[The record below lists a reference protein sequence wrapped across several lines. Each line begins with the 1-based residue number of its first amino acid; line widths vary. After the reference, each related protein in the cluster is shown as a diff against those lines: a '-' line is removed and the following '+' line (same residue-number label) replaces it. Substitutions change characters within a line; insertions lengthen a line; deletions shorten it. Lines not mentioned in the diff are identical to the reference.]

1 MPRAR
6 GGPRRPD
13 IYPRQRRVGR
23 APAGACQDCKGVGS
37 QYEDSCPGSG
47 IGDRGGGHRRLQR
60 RAGRAGAACAQ
71 RGRCTRLAP
80 GSRRDAA
87 DGKFARRARSLAG
100 HAGRR
105 DRPEQARGGR
115 IRFGD
120 PRDAFLP
127 ETPGGPHTRDAP
139 HVRIL
144 VVQFDSQG
152 GARTGLDILHEN
164 ALQPCPGSCAARIEP
179 FDVSGVPN
187 AKGVQRPVTAERLQE
202 TGEEGEPT
210 DSFTITFADGQFVYQ
225 LEGFGPPGSITE
237 QQVEDIA
244 KKLHDRVAGAPDLP
258 ESTSDCTAADRL
270 WRGALR
276 RRPTRWAMP

>member
-1 MPRAR
+1 MKTVVMGVALAIAAAAIVACSAEPVALE
-6 GGPRRPD
+6 
-13 IYPRQRRVGR
+13 QRVLSE
-23 APAGACQDCKGVGS
+23 ADV
-37 QYEDSCPGSG
+37 PGSLPDPVETG
-47 IGDRGGGHRRLQR
+47 QTASSLDEFSAWQDMPAAEIDPSKLEE
-60 RAGRAGAACAQ
+60 AGFVSAIHE
-71 RGRCTRLAP
+71 TR
-80 GSRRDAA
+80 
-87 DGKFARRARSLAG
+87 F
-100 HAGRR
+100 
-105 DRPEQARGGR
+105 
-115 IRFGD
+115 F
-120 PRDAFLP
+120 P

-139 HVRIL
+139 HVRLL
-144 VVQFDSQG
+144 VVQFDSEG

-210 DSFTITFADGQFVYQ
+210 DSFTITFADGQYVYQ

-258 ESTSDCTAADRL
+258 ESTS
-270 WRGALR
+270 G
-276 RRPTRWAMP
+276 